1 MNDSKI
7 LEGTVYR
14 KIIMV
19 AAVTFVILP
28 FVTTFNEFL
37 TKVVESLNF
46 VSMIQGYVAPF
57 IVKIVAAI
65 LLAIRIPASIDGSHL
80 YLTGGWL
87 PLRIYINWNCVG
99 WQSFILLAFTF
110 VTGLQGPY
118 KLRSK
123 LMAVLIGLEGTFLIN
138 IIRILIPTLLA
149 YRFGYLP
156 AIIFH
161 DYLGTLLTLLWMGVF
176 WNYAFGNILTQL
188 SEDVKGNQR
197 DPVKGEVAK

>member
-1 MNDSKI
+1 M
-7 LEGTVYR
+7 
-14 KIIMV
+14 
-19 AAVTFVILP
+19 
-28 FVTTFNEFL
+28 
-37 TKVVESLNF
+37 
-46 VSMIQGYVAPF
+46 
-57 IVKIVAAI
+57 
-65 LLAIRIPASIDGSHL
+65 
-80 YLTGGWL
+80 
-87 PLRIYINWNCVG
+87 
-99 WQSFILLAFTF
+99 LLAFTF

>member
-1 MNDSKI
+1 MNDPKI
-7 LEGTVYR
+7 LEGTVYM
-14 KIIMV
+14 KILMV

-57 IVKIVAAI
+57 IVRIVAAI
-65 LLAIRIPASIDGSHL
+65 LLAIRIPAAIDGSHL
-80 YLTGGWL
+80 YLTGSWL

-110 VTGLQGPY
+110 ITGLQGPY

-123 LMAVLIGLEGTFLIN
+123 LMTVLIGLEGTFLIN

-161 DYLGTLLTLLWMGVF
+161 DYLGTLFTLLWMGVF
-176 WNYAFGNILTQL
+176 WNYAFGNILIKHSRYT
-188 SEDVKGNQR
+188 KGKPR
-197 DPVKGEVAK
+197 DPAEKEVEQ